1 MKINYSNQKIITS
14 KKSIFLAG
22 PTPRSKEVNTWRK
35 DALKILD
42 KLEFDGLVYVPELEI
57 DTREFNYDY
66 QVCWERKALQNST
79 VIVFWIPRNLRTLP
93 GLTTNIEFGYWIC
106 KDSKKV
112 IYGRPD
118 DSERNE
124 YLDWFYKI
132 ETGREPINNL
142 NDLLKNAILIA
153 NK

>member
-66 QVCWERKALQNST
+66 QVCWERNALQNST

-106 KDSKKV
+106 KDNKKV

>member
-57 DTREFNYDY
+57 DTRE
-66 QVCWERKALQNST
+66 
-79 VIVFWIPRNLRTLP
+79 
-93 GLTTNIEFGYWIC
+93 
-106 KDSKKV
+106 
-112 IYGRPD
+112 
-118 DSERNE
+118 
-124 YLDWFYKI
+124 
-132 ETGREPINNL
+132 
-142 NDLLKNAILIA
+142 
-153 NK
+153 